1 MDAGPATEAVD
12 AATGAAE
19 GARIQKSVLPNGIR
33 ILSETI
39 PGMASVT
46 IGFWVESGSRF
57 EPAAQNGL
65 SHFLEHLFF
74 KGTMRR
80 SAAEIAEVIDAVGGV
95 LNADTD
101 REHTCYYAKVLG
113 EHAALAIDLLSDIL
127 LASRF
132 APEEIAREKDVVF
145 EEIAQ
150 IEDTPDDLIND
161 LFHQAYWPEHALGRP
176 VCGTRETVAAFDRE
190 ACRAWVDAR
199 YRPDRLVVAAAG
211 DVRHEQ
217 LVEEVERRFG
227 DLEGHAPLDAGP
239 APTARP
245 GIAVHQRRL
254 EQVQLSIGIPG
265 VAVTDAAR
273 DAAVVLNSVLG
284 DSPSSRLFQEVRERR
299 GRAYSIDS
307 FLCSYRDT
315 GYLGIAAGTRPKW
328 VREVVAIVV
337 DQLARIRRDGV
348 PSAELARAQGKLK
361 GTLLLGLETSD
372 QRMERLALNEMYFGR
387 QVTAAE
393 LASRLDAVTND
404 DVVALASRLFVPES
418 YALVLLGDLRR
429 QEIDAGLFTENDR

>member
-1 MDAGPATEAVD
+1 V
-12 AATGAAE
+12 
-19 GARIQKSVLPNGIR
+19 QKTVLGNGIR
-33 ILSETI
+33 ILSEEV
-39 PGMASVT
+39 PGMASVA
-46 IGFWVESGSRF
+46 IGLWVESGSRY
-57 EPAAQNGL
+57 EAAPQNGL

-74 KGTMRR
+74 KGTERR
-80 SAAEIAEVIDAVGGV
+80 TAAQLAEEIDAVGGV

-113 EHAALAIDLLSDIL
+113 EHVPLAIDLLSDIF

-132 APEEIAREKDVVF
+132 DPAEIAREKDVVI

-176 VCGTRETVAAFDRE
+176 VCGTRETVAAFDRD
-190 ACRAWVDAR
+190 ACRRWIETR

-211 DVRHEQ
+211 DVRHAQ
-217 LVEEVERRFG
+217 LVDEIVRRFDRLG
-227 DLEGHAPLDAGP
+227 GTAPLAHGASP
-239 APTARP
+239 VVRP
-245 GIAVHQRRL
+245 GVTVHQRRL
-254 EQVQLSIGIPG
+254 EQVQLCIGTPG
-265 VAVTDAAR
+265 VAVGDPER
-273 DAAVVLNSVLG
+273 DVAVVLNSALG

-315 GYLGIAAGTRPKW
+315 GYLGIAAGTRPQW
-328 VREVVAIVV
+328 VREVVEVV
-337 DQLARIRRDGV
+337 VAELARIRREGL
-348 PSAELARAQGKLK
+348 PAAELARAKSKLK

-387 QVTAAE
+387 QVTSAE
-393 LASRLDAVTND
+393 LAARIEKVGND
-404 DVVALASRLFVPES
+404 DVAALATRLFAPDAC
-418 YALVLLGDLRR
+418 ALVLLGDARR
-429 QEIDAGLFTENDR
+429 ARLDATVFAGIER